1 MYFPRDGR
9 DAAFA
14 YLKCLPM
21 LKEKTTAKIYL
32 CGRPLYLIVNEHD
45 ALPLKPLGALWPRS
59 GFQHAP
65 ISNVTKKECQ
75 ICVDS

>member
-21 LKEKTTAKIYL
+21 LKEKTTGKIYL

-45 ALPLKPLGALWPRS
+45 ALPLKPLVLYVLDLAFS
-59 GFQHAP
+59 
-65 ISNVTKKECQ
+65 TY
-75 ICVDS
+75 